1 MHVFLLKADSEHFVN
16 TYNMP
21 GHWGANKCCRMC
33 PADCSLRTPMSW
45 NNFSGAAGWQPDI
58 FRINS
63 VWFAHCVAAGKDVW
77 LVFAPRSEGGMG
89 LSVYAAFD
97 DSMHSVDL
105 GVNPHLLGNVLWHIA
120 YTDIFGAGPPEA
132 RLARAWEYIQT
143 EYSKRRT
150 GIQVLVPWHP

>member
-1 MHVFLLKADSEHFVN
+1 
-16 TYNMP
+16 
-21 GHWGANKCCRMC
+21 
-33 PADCSLRTPMSW
+33 
-45 NNFSGAAGWQPDI
+45 
-58 FRINS
+58 
-63 VWFAHCVAAGKDVW
+63 
-77 LVFAPRSEGGMG
+77 MG

-150 GIQVLVPWHP
+150 GTQFSNLELGMFTNTDNPSENSPFLKGKAAENRHLTPILRDLWASISRNTYEDHVTRALTHLCDYYECLDFQLQDGSYPLFLPKHVETNNNVEKST